1 LEFRKRQNVHKEY
14 FNDMIRH
21 YLILL
26 LVLLNTGLWA
36 QKEMRVIRCD
46 AVSDR
51 ASIQNIFIDEENRT
65 WIGNEEGVFE
75 VLDQS
80 LGKAFSVAEGKIA
93 LYAIPGGNAPLLL
106 DKAQLEREIGF
117 SINGDSPLTA
127 AYYRPTQKELWLGS
141 QRNGAFRLRA
151 EEGSLRLLDSYNSK
165 NSKLKTDQINTIFV
179 DPFGNTWIG
188 TNDGI
193 FFGKDNKWD
202 LEERYFNFTKI
213 GIDFN
218 NRIWLLA
225 DDLLG
230 YMNRKDVWTP
240 VDMPEGAL
248 DGPIIDFTFDP
259 EGFLWVVTEI
269 VARIDLESEDYTIYG
284 PAQYYTS
291 QFANQI
297 ESDLDGAIWVGTE
310 DKGLFL
316 IESATAMT
324 VNVVLEKGLDCD
336 QAGNTAALSVRI
348 SGGTAPYEYTWA
360 EGKASGANPTDLGEG
375 TYIVTVTDSR
385 GTEKIA
391 KAEIT
396 DPRVLAE
403 ATMLEKESGLNEQDG
418 RAEVSVSQGLA
429 PYTYEWDNGERTQ
442 TAVQLSEGMHQVTV
456 TDKNG
461 CQTVAEVKMERV
473 IGALSASIQQ
483 QGEIKCY
490 GEKTVS
496 LSVETAGGKGPFTY
510 EWSNGATT
518 ASLANLGAGKYEVT
532 VSDVLGNQTASSI
545 EITQPEAFTAAIE
558 VLNPPSVGRRDGAV
572 TVQLTGGNGPFIYKW
587 SNEANRDTTRQLAP
601 GPISITVTDVTAC
614 KAEAEVVLQENILA
628 LGAEVNY
635 SKEIQCFGQPAAS
648 FTIEPVGGKG
658 PYQYEWSASTVAGNE
673 GLNQF
678 AGDYSVTI
686 TDGVGQTFVKN
697 FTIPQPDKLEVE
709 TSVTQPATAN
719 GSDGTAVVKVTGG
732 KAPYTYQWS
741 NGNTQPE
748 GTDLAAG
755 LYSITVTDANGCET
769 LTRVEMTETILDLRA
784 NIEIEQEVKCGGDE
798 TGVVNVQP
806 VGGKSPYS
814 ITWRNR
820 ETDMRRTG
828 LSAGIYYATLTDVV
842 ENTYAVRIELKAPPV
857 LKGKV
862 VGKQPA
868 TTDQEDGRALIE
880 IEGGTAPYQIKWSS
894 GETGDTAVALAPGDQ
909 QVIITD
915 SIGCMTE
922 VDFSL
927 DEDIQ
932 PLVANLEI
940 EKPVTCSGESN
951 GILKAALE
959 GGKGPFTFAWSAA
972 GQTEQTA
979 GGLSGGEYSVTV
991 TDAIG
996 QTSNATISLPDPT
1009 PLSAEITR
1017 TFPAS
1022 QVNETDGYAMVE
1034 VQGGVEPYQYAWD
1047 NGETTAEA
1055 IQLKTGV
1062 HRVEVT
1068 DANGCTV
1075 NNTDTLP
1082 ETLIPGLS
1090 FTNIELNKRIPL
1102 TNIKFQPDSTDLE
1115 EQYHPVMAQLFKFL
1129 TYQPGVSIEL
1139 GGHTNSLPPDEYCDK
1154 ISRARAKATAD
1165 YLLKRDIPIYR
1176 VFYKG
1181 YGKRDPIADNDTPEG
1196 RLKNQRVELKV
1207 ISNREVKEGSD

>member
-1 LEFRKRQNVHKEY
+1 
-14 FNDMIRH
+14 MIRN
-21 YLILL
+21 YLTLL
-26 LVLLNTGLWA
+26 LLLLNTGLWA
-36 QKEMRVIRCD
+36 QKEMRVVRCD

-51 ASIQNIFIDEENRT
+51 VSIQNIFVDEENRT

-80 LGKAFSVAEGKIA
+80 LGQAMSVAEGQIA

-106 DKAQLEREIGF
+106 DKSQLEKELGF
-117 SINGDSPLTA
+117 SITIDNPLTA
-127 AYYRPTQKELWLGS
+127 AYYRPTQKELWLGT
-141 QRNGAFRLRA
+141 QANGAFRLRA
-151 EEGSLRLLDSYNSK
+151 DDNSIRLLDSYTSR

-188 TNDGI
+188 TNDGV
-193 FFGKDNKWD
+193 FFGKDNKFD

-213 GIDFN
+213 EMDFN

-291 QFANQI
+291 QFANTI

-310 DKGLFL
+310 EKGLFL

-324 VNVVLEKGLDCD
+324 VNLVLEKGLDCD

-348 SGGTAPYEYTWA
+348 SGGVEPYEYTWA
-360 EGKASGANPTDLGEG
+360 EGKASGANPTNLGEG
-375 TYIVTVTDSR
+375 TYIVTVTDGR

-396 DPRVLAE
+396 DPRVLAK
-403 ATMLEKESGLNEQDG
+403 ATMLEKESGLNENDG
-418 RAEVSVSQGLA
+418 RAAIQVNQGLA
-429 PYTYEWDNGERTQ
+429 PYTYVWDNGERTQ
-442 TAVQLSEGMHQVTV
+442 TAVQLSEGNHQVTV

-461 CQTVAEVKMERV
+461 CQTVAEVNVERV

-483 QGEIKCY
+483 DGVIKCY
-490 GEKTVS
+490 GEAIVS
-496 LSVETAGGKGPFTY
+496 LTVETAGGKAPFTY
-510 EWSNGATT
+510 KWSNGATME
-518 ASLANLGAGKYEVT
+518 SSANLGAGNYEVT
-532 VSDVLGNQTASSI
+532 VSDALGNQTAASI
-545 EITQPEAFTAAIE
+545 EITQPEAFTATIE
-558 VLNPPSVGRRDGAV
+558 VLNPPLVGRRDGAV

-587 SNEANRDTTRQLAP
+587 SNEEDRDTTRQLAP
-601 GPISITVTDVTAC
+601 GPISVTVTDITAC

-635 SKEIQCFGQPAAS
+635 AKEILCFGQPAAS

-673 GLNQF
+673 GLGQF

-697 FTIPQPDKLEVE
+697 FTIPQPDKLEADGII
-709 TSVTQPATAN
+709 TQPATAN
-719 GSDGTAVVKVTGG
+719 GSDGTAMVKVTGG

-741 NGNTQPE
+741 NGNTQIE
-748 GTDLAAG
+748 GKDLAAG
-755 LYSITVTDANGCET
+755 IYSITVTDANGCET
-769 LTRVEMTETILDLRA
+769 LTRVEMTETILDLTA
-784 NIEIEQEVKCGGDE
+784 NIEIEQAVKCGGDA

-814 ITWRNR
+814 ISWQNR
-820 ETDMRRTG
+820 ETSMRRTG
-828 LSAGIYYATLTDVV
+828 LSTGVYYATLTDVA
-842 ENTYAVRIELKAPPV
+842 ENTYAVRVELKAPPE

-862 VGKQPA
+862 VGRQPA
-868 TTDQEDGRALIE
+868 TTDQKDGRAVIE
-880 IEGGTAPYQIKWSS
+880 IEGGTAPYQIKWPS
-894 GETGDTAVALAPGDQ
+894 GETGDTALTLAPGDQ

-915 SIGCMTE
+915 SIGCVTE

-940 EKPVTCSGESN
+940 EKPVTCFGEAN

-959 GGKGPFTFAWSAA
+959 GGKGPFTFVWSVA
-972 GQTEQTA
+972 GQTEQSA
-979 GGLSGGEYSVTV
+979 GGLGSGEYSVTAS
-991 TDAIG
+991 DATG
-996 QTSNATISLPDPT
+996 QTSSATITLPNPD

-1017 TFPAS
+1017 IFPSS
-1022 QVNETDGYAMVE
+1022 QVDKADGYALVE
-1034 VQGGVEPYQYAWD
+1034 VQGGVEPYQFVWD

-1055 IQLKTGV
+1055 VGLKTGI

-1068 DANGCTV
+1068 DANGCMV
-1075 NNTDTLP
+1075 NDTDTLP

-1102 TNIKFQPDSTDLE
+1102 TNIKFQPDSIDLE
-1115 EQYHPVMAQLFKFL
+1115 EQYHPVMAQLFNFL
-1129 TYQPGVSIEL
+1129 TYKPGVSIEL
-1139 GGHTNSLPPDEYCDK
+1139 GGHTNSLPPDEYCDQ

-1196 RLKNQRVELKV
+1196 RSKNQRVELKV
-1207 ISNREVKEGSD
+1207 INNREVKEAGSD